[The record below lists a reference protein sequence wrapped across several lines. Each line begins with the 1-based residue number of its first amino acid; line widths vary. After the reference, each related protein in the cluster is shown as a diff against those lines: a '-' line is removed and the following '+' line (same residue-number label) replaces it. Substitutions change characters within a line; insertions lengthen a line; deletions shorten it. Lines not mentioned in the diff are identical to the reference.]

1 MEEKEYWVHIYS
13 HTSFIVK
20 AESKDKA
27 EELALEE
34 FDTVEFDTE
43 NVINH
48 EWDKTEYKEVESD

>member
-1 MEEKEYWVHIYS
+1 MEEQEYWVHIYS

-20 AESKDKA
+20 AESKEKA

-48 EWDKTEYKEVESD
+48 EWDKTESKEVESD